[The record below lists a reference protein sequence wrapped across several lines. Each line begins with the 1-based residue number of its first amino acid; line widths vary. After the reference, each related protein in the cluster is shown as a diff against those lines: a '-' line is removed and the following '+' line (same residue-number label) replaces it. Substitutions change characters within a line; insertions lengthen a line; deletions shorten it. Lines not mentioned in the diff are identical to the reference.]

1 MSASSPARKLDFTLQ
16 RDPWGQLV
24 LIDADGRRS
33 AGVTPMRAFPIS
45 DVDHWISICDA
56 QGHEIVCIANL
67 ERRDARGAG
76 DPGRRIVAPRTHP
89 RDPPHPRGDHRRS
102 RRNGTVETDRGPST
116 FQINS
121 EEDVRRL
128 EPHQASILDSHG
140 VRYLIRDVRRLDA
153 ASRRILDHFL

>member
-1 MSASSPARKLDFTLQ
+1 MSAQGPTGKRDFTLQ

-24 LIDADGRRS
+24 LVDDDGRRFV
-33 AGVTPMRAFPIS
+33 GVTPMRAFPLS

-56 QGHEIVCIANL
+56 SGHEMVCLLDWSEVTPEVRAIL
-67 ERRDARGAG
+67 EEEL
-76 DPGRRIVAPRTHP
+76 
-89 RDPPHPRGDHRRS
+89 S
-102 RRNGTVETDRGPST
+102 RRELIPVILRIIAATTEEPSQWEVETDRGPST

-140 VRYLIRDVRRLDA
+140 VRYLIRDVRGLDA

>member
-1 MSASSPARKLDFTLQ
+1 MSAQGPVSKRDFTLQ

-24 LIDADGRRS
+24 LVDGDGRRFV
-33 AGVTPMRAFPIS
+33 GVTPMRAFPLS

-56 QGHEIVCIANL
+56 SGHEMVCL
-67 ERRDARGAG
+67 LDWSE
-76 DPGRRIVAPRTHP
+76 VAPEVRAILEEEL
-89 RDPPHPRGDHRRS
+89 S
-102 RRNGTVETDRGPST
+102 RRELIPVIVRIIAATTEEPSQWEVETDRGPST